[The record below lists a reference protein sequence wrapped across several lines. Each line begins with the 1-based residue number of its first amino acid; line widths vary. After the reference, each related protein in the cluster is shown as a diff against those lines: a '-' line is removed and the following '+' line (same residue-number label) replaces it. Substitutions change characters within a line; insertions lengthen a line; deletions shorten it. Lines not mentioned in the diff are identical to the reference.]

1 MPNQSRRTFLQ
12 RSAAGAA
19 GFGLA
24 AFGRPAIAASQPTLL
39 PRKLK
44 RGDTIGL
51 ISPSMARYERAPFAI
66 AHENLQA
73 LGFKVKEGKW
83 LRARNGYFAGTDA
96 QRAEDLNAMFADPEV
111 NGIVAMSGGAGATR
125 ILGMLDYATIRR
137 NPKCFTGFSDITA
150 LHNAIQA
157 RTGLVTFL
165 GPMGAS
171 DWNPFTTNYF
181 QRVLIEGEAVTFAN
195 EIDREERLAQA
206 KWRTEAL
213 RGGRARGR
221 LIGGNLSVLNT
232 LLGTPVAPEFRGAIL
247 AIEDVDEY
255 IYRVDRMLAHL
266 RLAGAL
272 DQLAGVVIGQFTDC
286 KPGEGFGRL
295 ALEEVFDDYFKS
307 LNIPVFSG
315 SQFGHI
321 RRYFTLPIGLEVE
334 IDADAGTIAMLRPA
348 VAG

>member
-1 MPNQSRRTFLQ
+1 MTNQTRRTFLQ

-19 GFGLA
+19 AVGLA
-24 AFGRPAIAASQPTLL
+24 TFGASASAAAQPILL
-39 PRKLK
+39 PRRLK

-83 LRARNGYFAGTDA
+83 LRARNGYFAGTDM
-96 QRAEDLNAMFADPEV
+96 QRAEDINAMFADPEV
-111 NGIVAMSGGAGATR
+111 NGIMAMSGGAGATR
-125 ILGMLDYATIRR
+125 ILGMIDYATIRR
-137 NPKCFTGFSDITA
+137 NPKCLTGFSDITA

-157 RTGLVTFL
+157 RTGLVTFH

-195 EIDREERLAQA
+195 EIDREERLTQA
-206 KWRTEAL
+206 KWRTETL
-213 RGGRARGR
+213 RSGRARGR

-232 LLGTPVAPEFRGAIL
+232 LLGTPHVPDFRGAIL

-255 IYRVDRMLAHL
+255 IYRIDRMLAHL

-272 DQLAGVVIGQFTDC
+272 DQLVGVVIGQFTDC

-295 ALEEVFDDYFKS
+295 ALEEVFDDYFKP

-321 RRYFTLPIGLEVE
+321 RHYFTLPIGLEVE
-334 IDADAGTIAMLRPA
+334 IDANAGTIAMLKPA